1 LVEWIIQLVQEFQ
14 VHLVNL
20 VCSVVL
26 LDYQQQC
33 LGTEI
38 LDMIILIS
46 SILEI
51 AAISSSG
58 FLSTNHWLVPLSL
71 RPLNLDLLGNAK
83 IPRMVFPAAP

>member
-1 LVEWIIQLVQEFQ
+1 LVEWTIQLVREFQ

-20 VCSVVL
+20 ACTVVL
-26 LDYQQQC
+26 LDYQQQH
-33 LGTEI
+33 LGTGI

-51 AAISSSG
+51 AAISSLG
-58 FLSTNHWLVPLSL
+58 FLSTNRWLVPLSL

>member
-1 LVEWIIQLVQEFQ
+1 LVEWTIQLVREFQ

-20 VCSVVL
+20 VCTVVL
-26 LDYQQQC
+26 LDYQQQR

-38 LDMIILIS
+38 LDMIIL
-46 SILEI
+46 EI
-51 AAISSSG
+51 AAISSLG
-58 FLSTNHWLVPLSL
+58 FLLTNRWLVLLSL

>member
-1 LVEWIIQLVQEFQ
+1 LVEWTIQLVREFQ

-20 VCSVVL
+20 VCTVVL
-26 LDYQQQC
+26 LDYQQQR

-38 LDMIILIS
+38 SDMI
-46 SILEI
+46 ILEI
-51 AAISSSG
+51 AAISSLG
-58 FLSTNHWLVPLSL
+58 FLSTNRWLVLLSL

>member
-1 LVEWIIQLVQEFQ
+1 LVEWTIQLVREFQ

-20 VCSVVL
+20 VCTVVL
-26 LDYQQQC
+26 LDYHQQR

-38 LDMIILIS
+38 LDMIIL
-46 SILEI
+46 EI
-51 AAISSSG
+51 AAISSLG
-58 FLSTNHWLVPLSL
+58 FLSTNRWLVPLSL

>member
-1 LVEWIIQLVQEFQ
+1 LVEWTIQLVREFQ

-20 VCSVVL
+20 VCTVVL
-26 LDYQQQC
+26 LDYHQQR

-38 LDMIILIS
+38 LDMIIL
-46 SILEI
+46 EI
-51 AAISSSG
+51 AAISSLG
-58 FLSTNHWLVPLSL
+58 FLSTNRWLVLLSL